1 MLGQA
6 NNQAPI
12 VGPAQSRNVITQ
24 CSKEHLLEAK

>member
-12 VGPAQSRNVITQ
+12 VGPAQAEMWSHNVRKNI
-24 CSKEHLLEAK
+24 C